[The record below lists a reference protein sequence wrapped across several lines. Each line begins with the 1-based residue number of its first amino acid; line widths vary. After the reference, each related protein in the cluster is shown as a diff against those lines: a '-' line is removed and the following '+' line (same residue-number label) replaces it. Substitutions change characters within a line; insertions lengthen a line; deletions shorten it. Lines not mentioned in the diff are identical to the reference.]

1 MRRLAIGF
9 ISFAASVLFA
19 HAEPLQ
25 VSIPPLHRD
34 GVTLTGYFLKPVRSA
49 ASGGSPAVVLM
60 HGCGGP
66 ITPSGRIRARERA
79 WMERLARAGYS
90 ALLVDSFNPRGVR
103 STCGSPTKG
112 LSSVL
117 DRPFDAYAALAWLR
131 ARRDIDGGRIALM
144 GWSHG
149 GESVLSTA
157 SQRTL
162 ERLGISAP
170 GGFVTLVAFYPGC
183 QRLLKAGFRAAA
195 PLLVHLGQADDWTP
209 IKACEELVRTANE
222 AGGDIRAFVYPGAH
236 HGFDQPAGEVR
247 QRKLVSGRVVSSG
260 ADPAARELAIERTM
274 ATFEKALGQ

>member
-1 MRRLAIGF
+1 MIGRLAIG
-9 ISFAASVLFA
+9 IVSLAASALFA
-19 HAEPLQ
+19 QAEPLH
-25 VSIPPLHRD
+25 VSIPPLHMD
-34 GVTLTGYFLKPVRSA
+34 GLRLTGYFLPPAGKA
-49 ASGGSPAVVLM
+49 AGKSPAVVLM

-66 ITPSGRIRARERA
+66 VTPSGRIRARERA
-79 WMERLARAGYS
+79 WMERLAQAGYA

-112 LSSVL
+112 LSSIL
-117 DRPFDAYAALAWLR
+117 DRPFDAYAALHWLR
-131 ARRDIDGGRIALM
+131 ARPDIDAARVALM

-157 SQRTL
+157 SQRMQ

-183 QRLLKAGFRAAA
+183 QRLLKRGYRAAA

-209 IKACEELVRTANE
+209 IAACEELVRSAKE
-222 AGGDIRAFVYPGAH
+222 AGGDVRAFVYPGAH

-260 ADPAARELAIERTM
+260 ANPAARELAIERTM
-274 ATFEKALGQ
+274 ATFAKALGR